1 MNIFYK
7 KSLYLLIISSLSL
20 TSCYQAYL
28 ATNSQVGVLNNIPTI
43 PHQNKVE
50 VYFPGEYP
58 EDKEYIKIKVL
69 ETVGGNYY
77 NPTGFPVSSDRAGS
91 SLAYPSLID
100 GIRKQ
105 AQAEGMDAVL
115 IIDRAEIVSSISS
128 SSNVE
133 TSSSL
138 SAVGIKFKKN
148 LNYLDNF
155 VQRKNVLL
163 ADSTEQFA
171 QKSFVSYEYDPG
183 GKIIK
188 SEGDVSRKSQQ
199 LYINYIQKYNYD
211 FLVNEKSN
219 EWRYHPDEF
228 GVIRKRIYIPQN
240 MVVKLDYNSQKQVDK
255 VKLSFPT
262 TYDKDKET
270 IYFEFDEQKQVS
282 GFEVEQDS
290 KIVLRG
296 TYSYDENN
304 RLVRQDIL
312 KIIAGAERPFL
323 QINNEYFPRDYAYQL
338 DK

>member
-1 MNIFYK
+1 M
-7 KSLYLLIISSLSL
+7 LIISSLSL

-77 NPTGFPVSSDRAGS
+77 NPAGFPVSSDQSGS

-115 IIDRAEIVSSISS
+115 IIDRAEIVSSS

-138 SAVGIKFKKN
+138 TAVGIKFKKN

-171 QKSFVSYEYDPG
+171 QKPFVSHEYDPG

-188 SEGDVSRKSQQ
+188 SVGDVSRKGQ
-199 LYINYIQKYNYD
+199 LLYVNYIQKYNYD

-228 GVIRKRIYIPQN
+228 GIIKKRVYGPQN
-240 MVVKLDYNSQKQVDK
+240 MVVKLNYNSQKQVDK
-255 VKLSFPT
+255 VKLNFPSAF
-262 TYDKDKET
+262 DKDKET
-270 IYFEFDEQKQVS
+270 IYFKFDEQKRVS
-282 GFEVEQDS
+282 GFEMEQDS
-290 KIVLRG
+290 KVVLRG
-296 TYSYDENN
+296 TYFYDENN

-312 KIIAGAERPFL
+312 KIIEGVEKPFL